1 MKKLYTTS
9 RYKKRNKSRTKRILK
24 KRLVSKQK
32 RRTKNFN
39 GQSKSKELR
48 QEEKLISNY
57 TKITAPKHFSF
68 VEKPEET
75 IKFINKLERLYL
87 NNSSVFVNLKDIT
100 YLDYSAVT
108 ILVSVMFSF
117 KTRNIKFNGNFPQNG
132 DLAKLLINSDFF
144 KYLNKPIG
152 HKLEYALGK
161 ENQIFTRANKEVNS
175 ELGYVVM
182 AEASTTIWG
191 EKRTCKGLQ
200 RTLLELM
207 QNTNNHAD
215 INKKGEKHWWL
226 SVNHDKPNKRVSF
239 IFIDYGV
246 GIFES
251 LKHKPNDNKWFGWF
265 EKIKNR
271 LIHGDN
277 SEIFKLLLEGQ
288 MHLTVTGQHFRGK
301 GLPGI
306 REVLSR
312 NQISNLR
319 VISNNVFADVD
330 NNNYIK
336 LNEEFSGTFVSW
348 ELNEKNINIKWIA

>member
-1 MKKLYTTS
+1 MKKIYTTS
-9 RYKKRNKSRTKRILK
+9 SYKIRNNKRAKRFLK
-24 KRLVSKQK
+24 RRLVSKQK
-32 RRTKNFN
+32 RKNKN
-39 GQSKSKELR
+39 HKGQGKSKEVR
-48 QEEKLISNY
+48 QEERLISNL

-75 IKFINKLERLYL
+75 IKFINKLEKLYL
-87 NNSSVFVNLKDIT
+87 NRTSVFVNLKDIT
-100 YLDYSAVT
+100 FLDYSAVT

-117 KTRNIKFNGNFPQNG
+117 KTRNIQFNGNFPKNG
-132 DLAKLLINSDFF
+132 DLARLLINSDFF

-152 HKLEYALGK
+152 KKIEYALGK

-175 ELGYVVM
+175 ELGYIVM

-226 SVNHDKPNKRVSF
+226 SVNHDRSNKKVSF

-251 LKHKPNDNKWFGWF
+251 LKHKPNDNKWFGWL

-271 LIHGDN
+271 LVYGDN

-312 NQISNLR
+312 NQICNLR
-319 VISNNVFADVD
+319 IISNNVFSDVA
-330 NNNYIK
+330 NEKYIK
-336 LNEEFSGTFVSW
+336 LNEEFSGTFVTW
-348 ELNEKNINIKWIA
+348 ELNENNKNIKWIT

>member
-1 MKKLYTTS
+1 ME
-9 RYKKRNKSRTKRILK
+9 R
-24 KRLVSKQK
+24 RLVSKQK
-32 RRTKNFN
+32 RKSKNLK
-39 GQSKSKELR
+39 GQGKSKELR
-48 QEEKLISNY
+48 QEEELISNY
-57 TKITAPKHFSF
+57 TKITAPRHFSF

-75 IKFINKLERLYL
+75 IKFINKLEKLYL
-87 NNSSVFVNLKDIT
+87 NRSSVFVNLKDIT

-117 KTRNIKFNGNFPQNG
+117 KTRNIKFIGNFPKNR
-132 DLAKLLINSDFF
+132 DLAKLLINSDFL
-144 KYLNKPIG
+144 KNLNKPIG

-226 SVNHDKPNKRVSF
+226 SVNHDKPNKKVSF

-251 LKHKPNDNKWFGWF
+251 LKHKPNDNKWYGWL

-271 LIHGDN
+271 LIHVDN

-306 REVLSR
+306 KEVLSR

-319 VISNNVFADVD
+319 VISNNVFSDVK
-330 NNNYIK
+330 NNKYIK

>member
-1 MKKLYTTS
+1 ME
-9 RYKKRNKSRTKRILK
+9 R
-24 KRLVSKQK
+24 RLASKQK
-32 RRTKNFN
+32 SKSKNLK
-39 GQSKSKELR
+39 GQCKSKELR
-48 QEEKLISNY
+48 QEEKFISNY

-75 IKFINKLERLYL
+75 IKFINKLEKLYL
-87 NNSSVFVNLKDIT
+87 NRSSVFVNLKDIT

-117 KTRNIKFNGNFPQNG
+117 KTRNIKFNGNFPKNG

-152 HKLEYALGK
+152 EKIEYALGK

-191 EKRTCKGLQ
+191 QKRTCKGLQ

-226 SVNHDKPNKRVSF
+226 SVNHDKKNKKVSF

-251 LKHKPNDNKWFGWF
+251 LKHKPNDNKWYGWF
-265 EKIKNR
+265 DKIKTR
-271 LIHGDN
+271 LKYGDN
-277 SEIFKLLLEGQ
+277 AEIFKLLLEGQ

-306 REVLSR
+306 REVFSR

-319 VISNNVFADVD
+319 IISNNVFSDLD
-330 NNNYIK
+330 NDKYYK

-348 ELNEKNINIKWIA
+348 ELNENNINIKWIA

>member
-1 MKKLYTTS
+1 LKKLYTTL
-9 RYKKRNKSRTKRILK
+9 RNKKRNKIRAKGLFKRQ
-24 KRLVSKQK
+24 LVSKDK
-32 RRTKNFN
+32 RKNKN
-39 GQSKSKELR
+39 IKGQGKSKVIIL
-48 QEEKLISNY
+48 EEKLISSY
-57 TKITAPKHFSF
+57 TKITAPKYFSF

-75 IKFINKLERLYL
+75 IKFINKLEKLYL
-87 NNSSVFVNLKDIT
+87 NNSSVFVNLKNIK

-117 KTRNIKFNGNFPQNG
+117 KTRNIKFNGNFPQNSH
-132 DLAKLLINSDFF
+132 LAKLLINSDFF

-152 HKLEYALGK
+152 QKLEYALGK

-191 EKRTCKGLQ
+191 QKRTCKGLQ

-226 SVNHDKPNKRVSF
+226 SVNHDKPNKKVSF

-277 SEIFKLLLEGQ
+277 AEIFKLLLEGQ

-312 NQISNLR
+312 NQIGNLK
-319 VISNNVFADVD
+319 VISNNVLADVG
-330 NNNYIK
+330 NNKYEK
-336 LNEEFSGTFVSW
+336 LNEEFSGTFVTW
-348 ELNEKNINIKWIA
+348 ELNENNKNIKWIP

>member
-1 MKKLYTTS
+1 MGQGKNTDERKEA
-9 RYKKRNKSRTKRILK
+9 RI
-24 KRLVSKQK
+24 
-32 RRTKNFN
+32 
-39 GQSKSKELR
+39 
-48 QEEKLISNY
+48 ISNY
-57 TKITAPKHFSF
+57 IKISAPKHFSF
-68 VEKPEET
+68 IERPEET

-87 NNSSVFVNLKDIT
+87 NRTSVFVNLMDIN
-100 YLDYSAVT
+100 YIDYSAVT

-117 KTRNIKFNGNFPQNG
+117 KTRNIKFNGNFPRNKE
-132 DLAKLLINSDFF
+132 LAKLLINSDFF
-144 KYLNKPIG
+144 KYLGRPIG
-152 HKLEYALGK
+152 NNLEYELGK

-182 AEASTTIWG
+182 AEASSTIWG

-226 SVNHDKPNKRVSF
+226 SVNHDKQNRKVSF

-251 LKHKPNDNKWFGWF
+251 LKHKPNDNKWYGWY

-271 LIHGDN
+271 LIYGDN
-277 SEIFKLLLEGQ
+277 PEIFKLLLEGQ

-306 REVLSR
+306 REVLYR
-312 NQISNLR
+312 NQISNLKI
-319 VISNNVFADVD
+319 ISNNVFADVF
-330 NNNYIK
+330 NNKFEK
-336 LNEEFSGTFVSW
+336 LNQEFSGTFVTW
-348 ELNEKNINIKWIA
+348 ELNENNINLKWIE

>member
-1 MKKLYTTS
+1 MKKLYTKS
-9 RYKKRNKSRTKRILK
+9 RYKNQNKSRAKRLLK
-24 KRLVSKQK
+24 RRLVSKWK
-32 RRTKNFN
+32 RRNKNFN
-39 GQSKSKELR
+39 GQGKSKELK
-48 QEEKLISNY
+48 QEEELISKY
-57 TKITAPKHFSF
+57 TKITAPKHFSLI
-68 VEKPEET
+68 EKPEEA

-87 NNSSVFVNLKDIT
+87 DNSSVFVNLKDIT

-117 KTRNIKFNGNFPQNG
+117 KTRNIKFNGNFPRNG
-132 DLAKLLINSDFF
+132 DLAKLLVNSDFF
-144 KYLNKPIG
+144 KYLNRPIG
-152 HKLEYALGK
+152 QKLEYALGK

-226 SVNHDKPNKRVSF
+226 SVNHDKPNKKVSF

-251 LKHKPNDNKWFGWF
+251 LKRKPNDNKWFGWF

-277 SEIFKLLLEGQ
+277 TEIFKLLLEGQ

-319 VISNNVFADVD
+319 IISNNVFADVD

-336 LNEEFSGTFVSW
+336 LNKEFSGTFVSW

>member
-1 MKKLYTTS
+1 MKKLYTTT
-9 RYKKRNKSRTKRILK
+9 RYKKRNKRRIKRLLV
-24 KRLVSKQK
+24 RQLVSKQK
-32 RRTKNFN
+32 RKRKNFK
-39 GQSKSKELR
+39 GQGKNRELI

-75 IKFINKLERLYL
+75 IKFINKLEKLYL
-87 NNSSVFVNLKDIT
+87 NKSSVFVYLKDIT

-117 KTRNIKFNGNFPQNG
+117 KTRNIKFNGNFPKNG
-132 DLAKLLINSDFF
+132 YLAKLLINSDFF

-152 HKLEYALGK
+152 QKIEYALGK

-175 ELGYVVM
+175 ELGYLVM

-191 EKRTCKGLQ
+191 QKRTCKGLQ

-226 SVNHDKPNKRVSF
+226 SVNHDKQNKKVSF

-277 SEIFKLLLEGQ
+277 DEIFKLLLEGQ

-330 NNNYIK
+330 NNKYAK
-336 LNEEFSGTFVSW
+336 LKEEFSGTFVTW
-348 ELNEKNINIKWIA
+348 ELNENNINIKWIV